1 MTEPAAVNPF
11 AVAKLS
17 GPTQPLCPWRYP
29 EHGDFYVDL
38 DHTEEAYEEF
48 QRQAKTLGS
57 PDEEEGKLLL
67 VTGDTGCGKTA
78 VANRCLAW
86 LKKSSKLRGLTV
98 EIVDARSALLGEVL
112 PVNDRLTAVCDYV
125 VGQLERKNLLN
136 RAELNRLVAN
146 RTSPSRVYPH
156 LGPGLIKGLV
166 LVILLP
172 STEVPDEVVRYGG
185 WVPERTLF
193 VMESAHFEDK
203 HLKVINNRLKDYGRL
218 IHVHVDKL
226 KKGDFARFA
235 NDRLKRHARA
245 GGYPRMSEKTLQS
258 LEEGSRSVSQM
269 QIMLHG
275 TYELLKTDPLEYGR
289 TLLVTEEHISEFQ
302 KREARRDWPDGRG

>member
-1 MTEPAAVNPF
+1 MTGSAAANPF
-11 AVAKLS
+11 EVKKLN

-29 EHGDFYVDL
+29 EHEAWYVDL

-48 QRQAKTLGS
+48 QRQAETLGS
-57 PDEEEGKLLL
+57 PDEDEGKLLL

-78 VANRCLAW
+78 VANRCLGW
-86 LKKSSKLRGLTV
+86 LKESSKERFTV
-98 EIVDARSALLGEVL
+98 EIVDARSALLGAVL
-112 PVNDRLTAVCDYV
+112 PVNERLTAVCDYV
-125 VGQLERKNLLN
+125 VGQLERKNFLN

-146 RTSPSRVYPH
+146 RIFPGRVFPH

-166 LVILLP
+166 MVILLP
-172 STEVPDEVVRYGG
+172 STEVPEEVIRYGG

-193 VMESAHFEDK
+193 VMESAHFDDK
-203 HLKVINNRLKDYGRL
+203 DLEVINNRLKDYGRL
-218 IHVHVDKL
+218 IHVHVGAL

-235 NDRLKRHARA
+235 NDRLKRHAPT

-258 LEEGSRSVSQM
+258 LEGRSRSVSQM

-302 KREARRDWPDGRG
+302 NREARRGRPGGRR

>member
-1 MTEPAAVNPF
+1 MTDSAALNPF
-11 AVAKLS
+11 AVDKLN
-17 GPTQPLCPWRYP
+17 GPTQPLCPWRHP
-29 EHGDFYVDL
+29 EHWNWYVDI

-48 QRQAKTLGS
+48 TRQAKTLGA

-86 LKKSSKLRGLTV
+86 LKESAKDRGLTV

-112 PVNDRLTAVCDYV
+112 PVTNRLTAVCDYV
-125 VGQLERKNLLN
+125 VGQLERKNFLN
-136 RAELNRLVAN
+136 RAELNRLVES
-146 RTSPSRVYPH
+146 RTSPARVYPH

-172 STEVPDEVVRYGG
+172 STEVPEEVVRYGG

-193 VMESAHFEDK
+193 VMESAHFEDN

-218 IHVHVDKL
+218 IHVHVGKL
-226 KKGDFARFA
+226 KNGDFTRFA
-235 NDRLKRHARA
+235 NDRLTRRA
-245 GGYPRMSEKTLQS
+245 QTGEYPRMSEKTLQS
-258 LEEGSRSVSQM
+258 LEGGSRSVSQM
-269 QIMLHG
+269 QILLHG
-275 TYELLKTDPLEYGR
+275 TYEFLKADPLEYGR
-289 TLLVTEEHISEFQ
+289 TMLVTQEHISEFQ
-302 KREARRDWPDGRG
+302 KREARRDSPDGRG